1 MLEKFQYS
9 MNTFIKSK
17 RQQGFAVSNIT
28 FKGWDNP
35 ALPFDDVQKSDY
47 YYKAICEV
55 YANGIMNGKFDTKFA
70 PTETMTRAEICATA
84 VRVVEM
90 IYAKL
95 KAAVPAN
102 YKLPNTPSEM
112 FGDVISSDWYYT
124 YVNKAC
130 SMGIMNGNGDGTFA
144 PDKNIIRCEGA
155 AIFHRLFK
163 VVEELMMQ
171 AV

>member
-9 MNTFIKSK
+9 MNTFINQSDSRDSLLATLLLKVGTTLLF
-17 RQQGFAVSNIT
+17 RLMMYRNLTIIT
-28 FKGWDNP
+28 RLY
-35 ALPFDDVQKSDY
+35 AE
-47 YYKAICEV
+47 I

-102 YKLPNTPSEM
+102 YKLPNTPSRN
-112 FGDVISSDWYYT
+112 VW
-124 YVNKAC
+124 
-130 SMGIMNGNGDGTFA
+130 
-144 PDKNIIRCEGA
+144 
-155 AIFHRLFK
+155 
-163 VVEELMMQ
+163 
-171 AV
+171 